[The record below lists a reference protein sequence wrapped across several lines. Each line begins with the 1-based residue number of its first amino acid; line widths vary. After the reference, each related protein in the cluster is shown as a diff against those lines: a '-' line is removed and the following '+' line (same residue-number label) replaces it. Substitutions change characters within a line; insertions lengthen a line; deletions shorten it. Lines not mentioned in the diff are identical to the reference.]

1 MTGINHQITKKK
13 CLFCIETPME
23 KCHFSAVITLKKC
36 QMMGIIFLENVQVE
50 HRGADDAEAEN

>member
-1 MTGINHQITKKK
+1 
-13 CLFCIETPME
+13 ME
-23 KCHFSAVITLKKC
+23 KCHFRTVITLKKC